1 MLYTYCLL
9 SDAKGNLS
17 LPSGFK
23 GDLRL
28 VEDRAIAAVVEPEL
42 PREELEED
50 DETLVQAVIHHDW
63 VICEIFR
70 DHAVLPLRF
79 GTYFPTEA
87 DLQTHL
93 ATNRE
98 KYQQTLENLSGK
110 LEVTLKLTPIPFP
123 EQETSAAKGK
133 AYLRAK
139 KQRYQEQSQYQAQQ
153 KIALEQFEQTINQT
167 YSQWVHGEP
176 KESTERFYLLL
187 DAATF
192 SSFSE
197 QIKQWENWLPTWTI
211 EVSPPLPPY
220 HFLS

>member
-9 SDAKGNLS
+9 SDSKGNVS
-17 LPSGFK
+17 LPSGFL
-23 GDLRL
+23 GDLKL
-28 VEDRAIAAVVEPEL
+28 IQKGAIAAVVEPEL
-42 PREELEED
+42 PQEKLETD

-70 DHAVLPLRF
+70 DRAVLPLRF

-87 DLQTHL
+87 DLRTHL

-110 LEVTLKLTPIPFP
+110 LEVTLKLTPIPFT
-123 EQETSAAKGK
+123 EQETSSAKGK

-153 KIALEQFEQTINQT
+153 KLALEAFEQMINQT
-167 YSQWVHGEP
+167 YSQWVHGDP
-176 KESTERFYLLL
+176 QESTERFYLLL
-187 DAATF
+187 DVATF

-197 QIKQWENWLPTWTI
+197 QIKQWENQLQAWTI
-211 EVSPPLPPY
+211 EVSAPLPPY
-220 HFLS
+220 HFL